1 MRLQILNLQFHVA
14 QFVGIILIALILAPK
29 GFCASDSPQVQEFT
43 EHLQLGESHYYNL
56 PNLKKGDTVY
66 VYMQRVSGN
75 LDPIV
80 GITKDRSNFSSFEE
94 YFTVKLPEVLGS
106 GFDFSEAFPEFA
118 EGYFIAWN
126 DDGGNLRDASLEFTV
141 QDEGDYQLVVAGA
154 YNRLL
159 RDKMGKRGEELY
171 KTFGK
176 YSLII
181 GVNSPEV
188 LTGEATPTG
197 ETIASH
203 FGKFHKRVQEITG
216 DITKE
221 KNFYEFPLSTLDKGD
236 TLYVFS
242 QATSGDLKPSLKL
255 RDYGSKLLASDNLSG
270 EKDNAELEYTLE
282 EEGGGYFLVL
292 RGNPRGEEL
301 TTGSFRLLIGTNSP
315 EVLSGKAKTRGRPV
329 VREPIEVDVALMID
343 QITDIDQRKEN
354 FTVVGLL
361 VMFWVDPAFAYNT
374 DSCKCYQKIYT
385 PLQFDEFINKN
396 NLKWPRFLFWN
407 QQGKRF
413 AQEEQYIVFPDGEVQ
428 YFERFTVTLQAP
440 DFNFSRFP
448 FDPQKFFIRI
458 LSVEPEDLYIFK
470 PFKEFSR
477 VGEQLGEEEWYV
489 ADFHTE
495 VSSRKF
501 IRTFSEYIIQIIAKR
516 HDDYYIFRIFLP
528 LLLIILVS
536 WGIFFMK
543 DYTTRVAISVSNLL
557 IFVAFNFNIGSDLPR
572 LGYMTFMDGI
582 LFTAF
587 VGSALTVIINV
598 IFRRFETTGR
608 IELANIADK
617 YITWGYPFIY
627 LIVVLALVWLFFY

>member
-1 MRLQILNLQFHVA
+1 
-14 QFVGIILIALILAPK
+14 LIALILAPK

-43 EHLQLGESHYYNL
+43 EYLQLGESHYYNL

-66 VYMQRVSGN
+66 VYMQRVSRN

-80 GITKDRSNFSSFEE
+80 GITKDRPDFSSFEE
-94 YFTVKLPEVLGS
+94 YFTVKLPEVLDS

-126 DDGGNLRDASLEFTV
+126 DDGGKLRDASLEYTV

-159 RDKMGKRGEELY
+159 RGKMDKRGKEQY
-171 KTFGK
+171 STFGK

-197 ETIASH
+197 ETIAHH

-221 KNFYEFPLSTLDKGD
+221 KNFYEFALNTLDKGD
-236 TLYVFS
+236 TLYVFF
-242 QATSGDLKPSLKL
+242 QATSGNLKPSLKL

-270 EKDNAELEYTLE
+270 EKDNAELEYTLK
-282 EEGGGYFLVL
+282 EEGGDYFLVL
-292 RGNPRGEEL
+292 RGDPRGEEL
-301 TTGSFRLLIGTNSP
+301 TTGGFRLLIGTNSP
-315 EVLSGKAKTRGRPV
+315 EVLSGKAKTRGRPIV
-329 VREPIEVDVALMID
+329 QEPIEVNVALMID

-361 VMFWVDPAFAYNT
+361 VMHWVDPVFAYNT
-374 DSCKCYQKIYT
+374 DSCKCSQKIYT

-407 QQGKRF
+407 QQGRRF
-413 AQEEQYIVFPDGEVQ
+413 AQEEQYIVYPDGEVQ
-428 YFERFTVTLQAP
+428 YLERFTVTLQAP
-440 DFNFSRFP
+440 DLNFTRFP
-448 FDPQKFFIRI
+448 FDPQKFFVRI

-470 PFKEFSR
+470 PIKKFSR
-477 VGEQLGEEEWYV
+477 MGEQLGEEEWYV
-489 ADFHTE
+489 TDFHTE

-501 IRTFSEYIIQIIAKR
+501 IRTFSEYIIQIIVKR
-516 HDDYYIFRIFLP
+516 HKDYYIFRIFLP
-528 LLLIILVS
+528 LFLITLVS
-536 WGIFFMK
+536 WGILFMK

-608 IELANIADK
+608 VELANTIDK
-617 YITWGYPFIY
+617 YVTWGYPFIY
-627 LIVVLALVWLFFY
+627 LIVVLALLWLFFY